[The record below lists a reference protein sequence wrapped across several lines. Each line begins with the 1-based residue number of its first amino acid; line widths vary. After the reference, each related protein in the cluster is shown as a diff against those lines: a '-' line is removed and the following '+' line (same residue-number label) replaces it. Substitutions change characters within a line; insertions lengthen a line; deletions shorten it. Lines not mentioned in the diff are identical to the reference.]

1 VFGLYGPIDREVA
14 IVLTEELKPFVI
26 GKDPLAGE
34 KLWDQ
39 MYRSNRHSCAGIF
52 LTAISAID
60 NALCDLRE
68 LPESKIVHGIP
79 PWLGY

>member
-14 IVLTEELKPFVI
+14 IVLTEELKPFLI

-39 MYRSNRHSCAGIF
+39 MY
-52 LTAISAID
+52 
-60 NALCDLRE
+60 
-68 LPESKIVHGIP
+68 
-79 PWLGY
+79 